1 MGRLEALLARTPG
14 NKLLVR
20 VVNIYDGVRR
30 VRGKEYIQSIIT
42 VPAEVRGT
50 LFKGTGRFLAYVVLV
65 DGKPALLLEP
75 VAPPTEEDIKEFVEA
90 LGARKGEDRQARDS

>member
-1 MGRLEALLARTPG
+1 MNGWMGRLEALLARTPG

-30 VRGKEYIQSIIT
+30 VRGKEYIQSIVT

-50 LFKGTGRFLAYVVLV
+50 LFKRTGRFLAYIVLV

-75 VAPPTEEDIKEFVEA
+75 ATPPTEEDIKEFIEA
-90 LGARKGEDRQARDS
+90 LEGEKR

>member
-1 MGRLEALLARTPG
+1 MRRLEALLARTPG

-20 VVNIYDGVRR
+20 AVNVYDGVRR

-50 LFKGTGRFLAYVVLV
+50 LFKRTGRFLAYVVLV

-75 VAPPTEEDIKEFVEA
+75 AAPPTEEDVEEFIEA
-90 LGARKGEDRQARDS
+90 LEGEKK